1 MFSGTTDVLE
11 CKATMININLDNSV
25 DLIHK
30 CKPLHDYS
38 YFIDTVFQYQ
48 LLYDTI
54 EEAIDKAVDRCIE
67 DGILSDFLITHKA
80 EVTNMLLTEFNEEE
94 YIDMVKAESKS
105 EGIEIGKSEGIE
117 IGKSEG
123 IEIGKK
129 KMILELINNHTIT
142 LEQGARLLG
151 VSLDELNNS
160 STQ

>member
-117 IGKSEG
+117 IGK
-123 IEIGKK
+123 K